1 MHLLAPLAALLGI
14 EVEAITE
21 RVRNTIIVNAV
32 MLVLALVGV
41 SFLVAAGFFA
51 LADLYG
57 VIYAALILAGAFLL
71 LALAV
76 FLGTRIGDS
85 RRRRELANKR
95 RSSETGAFV
104 TTQAVLGTEGGG
116 NVEAGGDERVERVG
130 EVLRHRGGVSEQRNA
145 LARERSAQ
153 CGVGEETIEA
163 CFHGVLAAASSSA
176 KQSS

>member
-21 RVRNTIIVNAV
+21 RVRNAIIVNTV
-32 MLVLALVGV
+32 MIGLALVGV

-57 VIYAALILAGAFLL
+57 VIYAALIFAAAFLL

-76 FLGTRIGDS
+76 FLGTRIGES
-85 RRRRELANKR
+85 RHRRELADKR

-104 TTQAVLGTEGGG
+104 TTAALT
-116 NVEAGGDERVERVG
+116 ALPMLLKSPA
-130 EVLRHRGGVSEQRNA
+130 LRTLSLPAAAIAAYLLIRGGSD
-145 LARERSAQ
+145 
-153 CGVGEETIEA
+153 ETED
-163 CFHGVLAAASSSA
+163 
-176 KQSS
+176 

>member
-21 RVRNTIIVNAV
+21 RVRNAIIVNAV
-32 MLVLALVGV
+32 MIGLALVGV

-57 VIYAALILAGAFLL
+57 VIYAALIFAAAFLL

-76 FLGTRIGDS
+76 FLGTRIGES
-85 RRRRELANKR
+85 RRRRELAEKR

-104 TTQAVLGTEGGG
+104 TTAALT
-116 NVEAGGDERVERVG
+116 ALPMLLKSPA
-130 EVLRHRGGVSEQRNA
+130 LRTLSLPAAAIAAYLLIRGGSD
-145 LARERSAQ
+145 
-153 CGVGEETIEA
+153 EA
-163 CFHGVLAAASSSA
+163 ED
-176 KQSS
+176 

>member
-32 MLVLALVGV
+32 MIGLALVGV

-57 VIYAALILAGAFLL
+57 VIYAALIFAAAFLL

-76 FLGTRIGDS
+76 FLGTRIGES
-85 RRRRELANKR
+85 RRRRELAEKR

-104 TTQAVLGTEGGG
+104 TTAALT
-116 NVEAGGDERVERVG
+116 ALPMLLKSPA
-130 EVLRHRGGVSEQRNA
+130 LRTLSLPAAAIAAYLLIRGGSD
-145 LARERSAQ
+145 
-153 CGVGEETIEA
+153 EA
-163 CFHGVLAAASSSA
+163 ED
-176 KQSS
+176 

>member
-32 MLVLALVGV
+32 MIGMALVGV

-51 LADLYG
+51 LADLFS
-57 VIYAALILAGAFLL
+57 VIYAALIFAAAFLL

-76 FLGTRIGDS
+76 FLGTRIGES
-85 RRRRELANKR
+85 RRRRELAEKR

-104 TTQAVLGTEGGG
+104 TTAALT
-116 NVEAGGDERVERVG
+116 ALPMLLKSPA
-130 EVLRHRGGVSEQRNA
+130 LRTLSLPAAAIAAYLLVRGGSD
-145 LARERSAQ
+145 
-153 CGVGEETIEA
+153 EA
-163 CFHGVLAAASSSA
+163 DD
-176 KQSS
+176 

>member
-21 RVRNTIIVNAV
+21 RVRNAIIVNAV
-32 MLVLALVGV
+32 MIGLALVGV

-57 VIYAALILAGAFLL
+57 VIYAALIFAGAFLL

-104 TTQAVLGTEGGG
+104 TTAALT
-116 NVEAGGDERVERVG
+116 ALPMLLKSPA
-130 EVLRHRGGVSEQRNA
+130 LRTLSLPAAAIAAYLLVRGGSD
-145 LARERSAQ
+145 
-153 CGVGEETIEA
+153 EA
-163 CFHGVLAAASSSA
+163 DD
-176 KQSS
+176 

>member
-21 RVRNTIIVNAV
+21 RVRNAIIVNTV
-32 MLVLALVGV
+32 MIGLALVGV

-57 VIYAALILAGAFLL
+57 VIYAALIFAAAFLL

-76 FLGTRIGDS
+76 FLGTRIGES
-85 RRRRELANKR
+85 RRRRQLADKR

-104 TTQAVLGTEGGG
+104 TTAALT
-116 NVEAGGDERVERVG
+116 ALPMLLKSPA
-130 EVLRHRGGVSEQRNA
+130 LRTLSLPAAAIAAYLLIRGGSD
-145 LARERSAQ
+145 
-153 CGVGEETIEA
+153 ETED
-163 CFHGVLAAASSSA
+163 
-176 KQSS
+176 